1 MRVRVRDEGDRTT
14 GCKRMEGAGAGRYM
28 CWWGLAL
35 RAGTK
40 TMQTRANTAARPDKL
55 KQQHHD
61 QAK

>member
-14 GCKRMEGAGAGRYM
+14 GCKRMERAGAGRYM

-40 TMQTRANTAARPDKL
+40 TMQTRANTAARPDK
-55 KQQHHD
+55 
-61 QAK
+61 